1 MALEIK
7 QGLKTTQKLS
17 LSAELKHSITVLTLG
32 RFELEKL
39 INEEL
44 EKNPC
49 LVSLP
54 TRQELEINQNY
65 AELKQSLLK
74 SYDNSDYTERYNDIK
89 SIELISNNNT
99 NREIADLSQFT
110 SLHAFIENQISMLR
124 LSDYE
129 KECSLIILQYLDD
142 NGFLATDL
150 NTIADNHKIYLDD
163 IKFAL
168 ETIQKCEPPGVGA
181 RSLQECLVLQ
191 INRIEKKP
199 KLTEKILN
207 DYWTDFQKQNFSKI
221 SRVEKVS
228 IDEVKLAFRFIKT
241 QLDPKPARQF
251 GSSLNHNV
259 TPDVYVF
266 KRDDKWLCSINDNG
280 LPRLK
285 LSKKYSNLIE
295 ILKKE
300 IDKPQSKDTFKYI
313 NENLKSAHWLVKSIK
328 DRNKT
333 ILKVVE
339 CIIKYQENFFEKG
352 VESLVP
358 LTLKV
363 VAQELNLHE
372 STISRATSDKYLYS
386 PRGLFELKYFFNSAI
401 ENNSGKELANESIRQ
416 FVAELIKLEDK
427 KSPLSDQEISEKIE
441 LNKGIKIARR
451 TVTKYRES
459 LGLMSSTKR
468 IQRF

>member
-207 DYWTDFQKQNFSKI
+207 DY
-221 SRVEKVS
+221 
-228 IDEVKLAFRFIKT
+228 
-241 QLDPKPARQF
+241 
-251 GSSLNHNV
+251 
-259 TPDVYVF
+259 
-266 KRDDKWLCSINDNG
+266 
-280 LPRLK
+280 
-285 LSKKYSNLIE
+285 
-295 ILKKE
+295 
-300 IDKPQSKDTFKYI
+300 
-313 NENLKSAHWLVKSIK
+313 
-328 DRNKT
+328 
-333 ILKVVE
+333 
-339 CIIKYQENFFEKG
+339 
-352 VESLVP
+352 
-358 LTLKV
+358 
-363 VAQELNLHE
+363 
-372 STISRATSDKYLYS
+372 
-386 PRGLFELKYFFNSAI
+386 
-401 ENNSGKELANESIRQ
+401 
-416 FVAELIKLEDK
+416 
-427 KSPLSDQEISEKIE
+427 
-441 LNKGIKIARR
+441 
-451 TVTKYRES
+451 
-459 LGLMSSTKR
+459 
-468 IQRF
+468 